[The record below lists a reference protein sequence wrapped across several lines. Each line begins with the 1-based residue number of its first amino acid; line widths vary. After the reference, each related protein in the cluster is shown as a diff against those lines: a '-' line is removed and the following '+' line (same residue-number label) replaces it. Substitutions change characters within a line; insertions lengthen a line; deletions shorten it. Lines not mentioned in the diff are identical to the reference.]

1 MRHDKQLDTFEL
13 VRKCFDSKID
23 MPEMKVEKLDY
34 HSTLVFLVNIFSEE
48 IIFRISN
55 DFGIYDITFGKEN
68 QKSIDIDSINST
80 IKNIFR
86 SNKLKTIL
94 KD

>member
-1 MRHDKQLDTFEL
+1 MRHNKQLDTFEL

-23 MPEMKVEKLDY
+23 MPEMTVEKKEY
-34 HSTLVFLVNIFSEE
+34 HSTSVFLVNIFSEE

-55 DFGIYDITFGKEN
+55 DFGIYDITIGNKN
-68 QKSIDIDSINST
+68 PKSIDIDSINST

-86 SNKLKTIL
+86 VNKLKTIL

>member
-1 MRHDKQLDTFEL
+1 MRHNKQLDTFEL

-34 HSTLVFLVNIFSEE
+34 QSTSVFLVNIFSEE

-55 DFGIYDITFGKEN
+55 DFGIYDITIGNTN

-86 SNKLKTIL
+86 ANKLKTIL